1 MLETRLIASL
11 QVFMMKIAFWLIP
24 AEPDRT
30 IYQSLIQDFAHRYN
44 APTFAPHVTLHSCK
58 VETLN
63 TFQTAV
69 DIVLEFDQILYSD
82 SFTKSL
88 FIQFFSNSQLDQ
100 LHESFQQNFESP
112 FILNPHLS
120 LIYANL
126 PESEKRSLIPKIPF
140 NPSIR
145 FDQIRTIELP
155 PSIQTRADVEKFRPI
170 E

>member
-126 PESEKRSLIPKIPF
+126 PESEKRSLIPEIPL

-145 FDQIRTIELP
+145 FDQIRMIELP

-170 E
+170 D